1 MKRPNRDLLV
11 LVKEDQLN
19 QDAIE
24 LELSRL
30 NQLLVDLETVDNLCM
45 AHEVADLNSYRMLL
59 KFQQVNDVIRKKE
72 LKPFVFIL
80 NKN

>member
-24 LELSRL
+24 HELNRL
-30 NQLLVDLETVDNLCM
+30 NRILVNLETVDNICL
-45 AHEVADLNSYRMLL
+45 AHEVADLNRYKMLMR
-59 KFQQVNDVIRKKE
+59 FQQVNEVIRKKD

>member
-24 LELSRL
+24 FELNRL
-30 NQLLVDLETVDNLCM
+30 NRLLLDLETMDNLCM
-45 AHEVADLNSYRMLL
+45 AHEIADLNRYRMLA
-59 KFQQVNDVIRKKE
+59 KSNQVNDVIRQKDN
-72 LKPFVFIL
+72 KPFVFIL